1 MRKWLALILL
11 FPLNPAT
18 AEETVSATCYGNELR
33 GHRTASGEKFN
44 LSQKLDRVS

>member
-18 AEETVSATCYGNELR
+18 AEDGECYVLR
-33 GHRTASGEKFN
+33 EWT
-44 LSQKLDRVS
+44 